1 MCDHDPARR
10 WFLGAVGA
18 AAVGAVAGLSIDE
31 LASGQVGEPEPTTT
45 TEPLFG
51 GLQIRPR
58 ASWGADLPP
67 KGPLSAEDSRFIL
80 IHHTASPN
88 DGRDPRQLVRATYG
102 YHAGPKGWPDICYNF
117 MVGHDGSVWEAHAG
131 SLAGPILADA
141 TGGSQGY
148 GQLICMIGDFS
159 NATPPPAMRDAV
171 IALTAFI
178 ADRDSIDLTA
188 GATVAFTS
196 RGSDKFPAGTPMR
209 VRTVS
214 GHRDCTY
221 TGCPGDG
228 AYRLLPSWQAAAQ
241 ALLEEGP
248 SRFAHAD
255 RLGPPRP

>member
-117 MVGHDGSVWEAHAG
+117 MVGHDGSVWEARAG
-131 SLAGPILADA
+131 SLAGPIVADA

-148 GQLICMIGDFS
+148 GQLIC
-159 NATPPPAMRDAV
+159 
-171 IALTAFI
+171 
-178 ADRDSIDLTA
+178 DR
-188 GATVAFTS
+188 
-196 RGSDKFPAGTPMR
+196 
-209 VRTVS
+209 
-214 GHRDCTY
+214 
-221 TGCPGDG
+221 
-228 AYRLLPSWQAAAQ
+228 RLLQRHSPTGDARRRHRPH
-241 ALLEEGP
+241 GVHRP
-248 SRFAHAD
+248 SRLD
-255 RLGPPRP
+255 RSVRRRDRRVHVEGQRQVPGGYTDARPHGVRSP